1 MTTKTE
7 ALVTND
13 EESGEEEG
21 SGQLLEWAGFVVRA
35 AGRHRRL
42 FFAVL
47 GAMTVLALA
56 ATALIPRVYEVNEKI
71 LAQRPLVLT
80 SLVNPNRPISG
91 EADIPTRGVQD
102 MILRRDSLV
111 AIVKE
116 TNLID
121 LWDVQRPAILR
132 MKDKLSRAFSGPPS
146 DEDKISALV
155 GLLQQKL
162 QVQVEE
168 QSIKVSV
175 QWDHPKTAF
184 DIVNVAVKNF
194 LEDRSASEL
203 AVLGET
209 IGILDDELKKQGDEV
224 AAALLDLRRLRAKQ
238 LEGNGV
244 AIAPPA
250 PAPNDDAP
258 KPSAAPKPEPE
269 AAPQPTSSASS
280 ILAAQLADK
289 RKQIKELE
297 EPRQK
302 QLSEL
307 YAQLAD
313 LKSHYADANPLVV
326 AKEQQIKEA
335 SVEPPELAKL
345 EAEERALLEGGDDDL
360 PPELQVAAAAPTKT
374 TSAPPKAAPK
384 PKPAATNAIATSSNT
399 KEEDPDLT
407 QARTRLNAAT
417 IKYQELSNRIE
428 SARMEVLSAQAAF
441 KYRYTIVQP
450 AELPKKPTKPNV
462 PMVLVAGLMFA
473 LLTAIGAA
481 AAKDVL
487 SGRVIEAWQVK
498 RRLKLPV
505 LAQVRL
511 ER

>member
-1 MTTKTE
+1 MASVKSE
-7 ALVTND
+7 PLVAD

-21 SGQLLEWAGFVVRA
+21 SGQLLEWAGFVLRA

-42 FFAVL
+42 FFGVL
-47 GAMTVLALA
+47 CAMIVLVLA

-111 AIVKE
+111 AIIKE
-116 TNLID
+116 TNLLD

-132 MKDKLSRAFSGPPS
+132 LKDKLTRFGAKPS
-146 DEDKISALV
+146 DEDRLSALV

-162 QVQVEE
+162 QVQVDE
-168 QSIKVSV
+168 QSIKVIV
-175 QWDHPKTAF
+175 QWDHPQTAF

-194 LEDRSASEL
+194 FEDRSASEL

-209 IGILDDELKKQGDEV
+209 IGILDDELKKQSEEV
-224 AAALLDLRRLRAKQ
+224 EAALIDLRKLRAKQ
-238 LEGNGV
+238 LEASGG
-244 AIAPPA
+244 APA
-250 PAPNDDAP
+250 PAPTNDTSTASP
-258 KPSAAPKPEPE
+258 TPAPKPEPE
-269 AAPQPTSSASS
+269 VAAQPSTSSVAAK
-280 ILAAQLADK
+280 LAEK
-289 RKQIKELE
+289 RKQIKDLE

-302 QLSEL
+302 KLSEL

-313 LKSHYADANPLVV
+313 LKSKFADANPSVI

-335 SVEPPELAKL
+335 SVEPPELTQLK
-345 EAEERALLEGGDDDL
+345 AEERALLEGSGYDDM
-360 PPELQVAAAAPTKT
+360 PPEFQVAATPTKT
-374 TSAPPKAAPK
+374 TSAPKAAPKSK
-384 PKPAATNAIATSSNT
+384 PKPAAAAATTGTNNP

-407 QARTRLNAAT
+407 QARNRLNAAT
-417 IKYQELSNRIE
+417 IKYQELSDRIE

-441 KYRYTIVQP
+441 KYRYTVVQP
-450 AELPKKPTKPNV
+450 AELPKKPLKPNV
-462 PMVLVAGLMFA
+462 PVLLVAGLMFA
-473 LLTAIGAA
+473 LLSAIGAA

-511 ER
+511 GGR